1 MRKLYRTCSALVALT
16 CLLTV
21 LNCALK
27 TDPVAAESLYNS
39 TVSELKTEVLS
50 PGVRAE
56 NQYTIVSP
64 KNFISG
70 YKPENSDGT
79 VNVVVEVP
87 AGTLDKWEVSKPD
100 GKLEW
105 EFLEGKPRVVQYLGY
120 PGNYGMIPRSLLPEE
135 LGGDGDPVDVLVLGA
150 AVPRGSVVPVKLIGI
165 LKLLDSGEQD
175 DKLLAVMKDSP
186 FSEVNSVADLDR
198 KFPGVTTI
206 IETWF
211 CNYKGING
219 GMESQGFAEKEE
231 ALKVFNTAVQAFDG

>member
-1 MRKLYRTCSALVALT
+1 MTCSTLVAVT

-21 LNCALK
+21 LNYTLQIDIVSAK
-27 TDPVAAESLYNS
+27 SLYNPNIL
-39 TVSELKTEVLS
+39 ELKTEVL
-50 PGVRAE
+50 PPEVRAE

-70 YKPENSDGT
+70 YQPQNPDGT

-87 AGTLDKWEVSKPD
+87 AGTLAKWEVSQPD

-105 EFLEGKPRVVQYLGY
+105 ELRDGKPRFVQYLSY
-120 PGNYGMIPRSLLPEE
+120 PGNYGMIPRSLLPKE
-135 LGGDGDPVDVLVLGA
+135 LGGDGDPLDVLVLGS

-186 FSEVNSVADLDR
+186 FSDVNSIADLDQ
-198 KFPGVTTI
+198 KFRGVTTI
-206 IETWF
+206 VETWF
-211 CNYKGING
+211 SNYKGING
-219 GMESQGFAEKEE
+219 GMESKGFAEKEE
-231 ALKVFNTAVQAFDG
+231 ALKVFNSAVKAFNG